1 MRNMP
6 NSLFSDLPTIQPD
19 EGFPLLAAFESDTS
33 NKKVSLGAG
42 VYRDEDE
49 HIINL
54 SYWRCNKEESRL
66 PHSDLD
72 VN

>member
-6 NSLFSDLPTIQPD
+6 NSLFSDLPIIPPD

-49 HIINL
+49 
-54 SYWRCNKEESRL
+54 L
-66 PHSDLD
+66 PWILPVVKKVGIQH
-72 VN
+72 VH

>member
-6 NSLFSDLPTIQPD
+6 NSLFSDLPIIQPD

-49 HIINL
+49 LLWI
-54 SYWRCNKEESRL
+54 L
-66 PHSDLD
+66 PVVKKVGIQH
-72 VN
+72 VH